1 MKAVVMHEQPSYSG
15 RRSQQLSHTQEAT
28 TSRFFSQSQQQQQQQ
43 LQRTI
48 KSSASPFV
56 PSFPSTAVTSFGQR
70 SSPRAGSS
78 GRSFKN
84 SSGFDKTNSCQVASN
99 SELPHLR
106 FTQQQLSQ
114 QHEQPSPFLANS
126 KLDQPSPFLHA
137 GKEEQ
142 PSPLLMSSSSL
153 HGSSSRQPDV
163 VRSSNFKLSMNSS
176 FDMVN
181 PFASNSSST
190 NKEKMMCKQE
200 PVFLVSRASHT
211 TTNAGAVTRQSNTF
225 PSPVVCRIPM
235 TDTSMCVIQP
245 SFITTADTANMTIST
260 PYMNPAPPVT
270 DMCAIIPQ
278 NICVHLPYGICS
290 NNELSCSRCYRED
303 MPLRTVVPAVVPA
316 ASIGRLHLSQNLHMT
331 YTTNG
336 LTVSTVPTSSLHHTT
351 LAASAVFHASS

>member
-1 MKAVVMHEQPSYSG
+1 M
-15 RRSQQLSHTQEAT
+15 
-28 TSRFFSQSQQQQQQQ
+28 FFGVDDSKSMFQQQQQ
-43 LQRTI
+43 
-48 KSSASPFV
+48 
-56 PSFPSTAVTSFGQR
+56 
-70 SSPRAGSS
+70 
-78 GRSFKN
+78 
-84 SSGFDKTNSCQVASN
+84 D
-99 SELPHLR
+99 
-106 FTQQQLSQ
+106 
-114 QHEQPSPFLANS
+114 QPSPFLVNS

-137 GKEEQ
+137 GGGKEEQ
-142 PSPLLMSSSSL
+142 PSPLLMPSSS
-153 HGSSSRQPDV
+153 GYCSSSRNDL
-163 VRSSNFKLSMNSS
+163 VRPSNFKLSMNSS

-181 PFASNSSST
+181 PFGSSSST
-190 NKEKMMCKQE
+190 NKEKMLCKQE
-200 PVFLVSRASHT
+200 PMFLVSRSNHT
-211 TTNAGAVTRQSNTF
+211 TTNGGAVTRQSNTF

-245 SFITTADTANMTIST
+245 SFITTADTQNMTIST
-260 PYMNPAPPVT
+260 PYMNPAPQAT

-351 LAASAVFHASS
+351 LAASAVFHTSS